1 MFLENDQ
8 VVAAEANDPILVDYE
23 KKIGN
28 DPTGKEHPELLKMHS
43 SPGQGHNQT
52 IVNGIGRIGY
62 MSGGTRARWVDE
74 EVSTTFLHKAQDFIS
89 QHQNKPFFLYFC
101 LTEPQ
106 VPRMP
111 ATQFKGKS
119 KLGYRG
125 DAILQLDWTVGQ
137 IQQQLQ
143 LLGLDKNAIIIF
155 SSDNGPVLDDGY
167 MDGAVAQQNG
177 HLPAGPLRGGKY
189 SIFEGGTR
197 VPFIVSGKG
206 VAQGKVSNALISQID
221 LLATS
226 AQLLDVPLKADEAK
240 DSAPLLKTLTGQ
252 DNKGRSSMVQHAQTL
267 AIVKDEWKYIAPSKG
282 APYMKLTDTETGS
295 LPEDQ
300 LYDLKNDI
308 GEKNNVASKYPEK
321 VAELKQLLEGERKK

>member
-1 MFLENDQ
+1 
-8 VVAAEANDPILVDYE
+8 
-23 KKIGN
+23 
-28 DPTGKEHPELLKMHS
+28 
-43 SPGQGHNQT
+43 
-52 IVNGIGRIGY
+52 
-62 MSGGTRARWVDE
+62 
-74 EVSTTFLHKAQDFIS
+74 
-89 QHQNKPFFLYFC
+89 
-101 LTEPQ
+101 
-106 VPRMP
+106 MP

-143 LLGLDKNAIIIF
+143 LLGLDKNTIIIF

-282 APYMKLTDTETGS
+282 SPYMKLTDTETGS